1 MTVASTTHA
10 AQKEAAALGSI
21 AASAILTLAKFGAA
35 FLTGS
40 LGLLSEGIH
49 GLLDVGATVMTYFA
63 VKIADLPADEEH
75 HYGHAKIES
84 VAALVETGLLF
95 LASAWIVFE
104 AIQRLLGHGG
114 EVEVGPIA
122 FGVVIASI
130 AVDFF
135 RSRSLKRV
143 ADATG
148 SQALEADALHF
159 SSDMWSSAVV
169 LAGLVMVLCRFEIG
183 DAIAAI
189 GVSCFV
195 CIAGWRL
202 GSRTIDSLMDAAP
215 EGVAEQI
222 RGIVER
228 ITGVIAIERLRA
240 RPSGATIFVDLEVA
254 VARTRSFDELAAIK
268 AAIRAA
274 LAAEMPEVETS
285 IVAHPRALDDETVH
299 ERVSVI
305 ARNRGVAIHHLTVQT
320 LVGGRLSVSLDL
332 EVDGRMSF
340 VEAHG
345 IATGL
350 EAAIA
355 GEIGPDVEVETHIEP
370 ITIDRLDGADA
381 GAAVTAEVSAELV
394 RAAANGGVV
403 GDVHAVRVRTTT
415 EGLIVNFHCRADPEI
430 GIAALHD
437 AIDDVERALRAR
449 RSDIRRIIGHGEPVR
464 TGEAIADPEET
475 AVQSRVSRQ

>member
-1 MTVASTTHA
+1 MTDASPTHA

-21 AASAILTLAKFGAA
+21 AASTLLTVAKFVAA
-35 FLTGS
+35 FFTGS

-95 LASAWIVFE
+95 AASGWIVWE
-104 AIQRLLGHGG
+104 AIHRLLGHGG
-114 EVEVGPIA
+114 EVEVGPVA

-130 AVDFF
+130 VVDFF
-135 RSRSLKRV
+135 RSRNLKRV
-143 ADATG
+143 ATATG

-169 LAGLVMVLCRFEIG
+169 LAGLVMVLARFEIG

-215 EGVAEQI
+215 EGVAEKI
-222 RGIVER
+222 RAIVER
-228 ITGVIAIERLRA
+228 IAGVIAIERLRA

-254 VARTRSFDELAAIK
+254 VARTRSFDELATIK
-268 AAIRAA
+268 AAIRTA
-274 LAAEMPEVETS
+274 LAEAMPQVETS

-320 LVGGRLSVSLDL
+320 LAGGRLSVSLDL

-340 VEAHG
+340 VAAHA
-345 IATGL
+345 IASGL
-350 EAAIA
+350 ERAIA
-355 GEIGPDVEVETHIEP
+355 AEIGPDVEVETHIEP
-370 ITIDRLDGADA
+370 ITVDRLEGIDA
-381 GAAVTAEVSAELV
+381 GAAPTTAIAAEL
-394 RAAANGGVV
+394 AAAAADRGLV
-403 GDVHAVRVRTTT
+403 GDVHAVRVRTTA

-430 GIAALHD
+430 DIGTLHD
-437 AIDDVERALRAR
+437 AIDDIERALRAR
-449 RSDIRRIIGHGEPVR
+449 RPEIRRIIGHGEPTKR
-464 TGEAIADPEET
+464 REEAEGALQNR
-475 AVQSRVSRQ
+475 ASRN